1 MESRQSDARNKVIA
15 PIFKRLGIIDQWGN
29 GLKLIA
35 DELKEYPE
43 IDFKRREV
51 GLSFQVQF
59 IKLNFVT
66 EQEKKAES
74 RVEFE
79 VELRAEFEKPSIF
92 SNILTQLKE
101 EEMSKKDVTH
111 AVGFEKING
120 SINKTITRLL
130 LKNLIERTIPDI
142 PNHPAQKFRITYR
155 GTKFLELL
163 KR

>member
-1 MESRQSDARNKVIA
+1 
-15 PIFKRLGIIDQWGN
+15 
-29 GLKLIA
+29 LKLIS

-43 IDFKRREV
+43 IDFKWREV

-66 EQEKKAES
+66 EQEEKAHLGHTWGTLGA
-74 RVEFE
+74 EFG
-79 VELRAEFEKPSIF
+79 AEFEKPTIF
-92 SNILTQLKE
+92 SQILIHLQEKE
-101 EEMSKKDVTH
+101 LNRKEITFVI
-111 AVGFEKING
+111 GIEKISGYFNR
-120 SINKTITRLL
+120 TIKKLL
-130 LKNLIERTIPDI
+130 SKNLIERTIPGI